1 MWSVDGRQVVHQSG
15 LSIEVLDGSFSNPL
29 DLSVKGDKGFSAPEL
44 ALMIREGMEYAA
56 KNGAKTAV
64 RAIQSKSTTDKPKRP
79 ILKLKK

>member
-1 MWSVDGRQVVHQSG
+1 MHQSG

-29 DLSVKGDKGFSAPEL
+29 DLSIKGDKDFSAPEL

-56 KNGAKTAV
+56 KNSAKAAV
-64 RAIQSKSTTDKPKRP
+64 RAIRPKSTPDKPKRP